1 MKPAVS
7 APSMGLSA
15 PVAGAPGQPRP
26 TLKTWVMAIRPK
38 TLTAALVPVAVGTG
52 LAFGAGVG
60 RWLPALAALLGAL
73 LIQIGTNLT
82 NDYYDFKKGADT
94 EERLGPVRVTQ
105 SGLISPRTVLAS
117 ALGCFGLAI
126 LTGIYLVWIG
136 GWPLVAI
143 GLTSV
148 LCGYAYTGGPLP
160 LAYHGLGDIFVF
172 VFFGLVAVTGTYYVQ
187 ALTVSPAAWW
197 AAVPVGSL
205 GTALLVVNNL
215 RDAHTDVKANKR
227 TLVVR
232 LGTGAGKAEY
242 LVLLAASFAT
252 PFILF
257 GLGLASAW
265 VFLALLSV
273 PLAVGPL
280 KLVLKAQGAALN
292 AALGGTARLQLV
304 FGLLFAVGLFLS

>member
-1 MKPAVS
+1 
-7 APSMGLSA
+7 
-15 PVAGAPGQPRP
+15 
-26 TLKTWVMAIRPK
+26 MAIRPK
-38 TLTAALVPVAVGTG
+38 TLTAALVPVSVGTG

-60 RWLPALAALLGAL
+60 RWLPAIAALVGAL

-94 EERLGPVRVTQ
+94 AERLGPVRVTQ
-105 SGLISPRTVLAS
+105 SGLISPRTVLAG

-126 LTGIYLVWIG
+126 LTGIYLVWVG
-136 GWPLVAI
+136 GWPIVAI

-148 LCGYAYTGGPLP
+148 LCGYAYTGGPFP
-160 LAYHGLGDIFVF
+160 LAYHGLGDVFVF

-187 ALTVSPAAWW
+187 SLTVSPAAWW
-197 AAVPVGSL
+197 ASIPVGAL

-252 PFILF
+252 PFILY

-265 VFLALLSV
+265 VFLALLSL

-280 KLVLKAQGAALN
+280 RLVLRAQGAALN

>member
-1 MKPAVS
+1 MS
-7 APSMGLSA
+7 APSLGSPA
-15 PVAGAPGQPRP
+15 PVAGAQGQPRP
-26 TLKTWVMAIRPK
+26 TLKTWIMAIRPK

-117 ALGCFGLAI
+117 AIGCFGLAI

-136 GWPLVAI
+136 GWPIVAI

-197 AAVPVGSL
+197 AAVPVGAL

>member
-1 MKPAVS
+1 MKPEVS
-7 APSMGLSA
+7 TPSLSPSA
-15 PVAGAPGQPRP
+15 SVLGAEGRPRP
-26 TLKTWVMAIRPK
+26 TLKAWVMAIRPK
-38 TLTAALVPVAVGTG
+38 TLTASLMPVSVGTG

-94 EERLGPVRVTQ
+94 AERLGPVRVTQ
-105 SGLISPRTVLAS
+105 SGLIAPGTVLAA

-126 LTGIYLVWIG
+126 VSGIYLVWVG
-136 GWPLVAI
+136 GWPIVAI

-148 LCGYAYTGGPLP
+148 LCGYAYTGGPVP

-187 ALTVSPAAWW
+187 ALTVSPAAWY
-197 AAVPVGSL
+197 AAIPVGAL

-252 PFILF
+252 PFVMY
-257 GLGLASAW
+257 GLGMASAW
-265 VFLALLSV
+265 VFLALLST
-273 PLAVGPL
+273 PLVVGPL
-280 KLVLKAQGAALN
+280 KLVMRAQGAALN

-304 FGLLFAVGLFLS
+304 FGLLFALGLYLR

>member
-7 APSMGLSA
+7 APSMDPSA
-15 PVAGAPGQPRP
+15 PVAGAQGQPRP

-136 GWPLVAI
+136 GWPIVAI

-187 ALTVSPAAWW
+187 ALTVSQAAWW
-197 AAVPVGSL
+197 AAVPVGAL

-257 GLGLASAW
+257 GLGLASPW
-265 VFLALLSV
+265 VFLALLSA

>member
-7 APSMGLSA
+7 APSLGSPA
-15 PVAGAPGQPRP
+15 PVAGAQGQPRP
-26 TLKTWVMAIRPK
+26 TLKTWIMAIRPK

-117 ALGCFGLAI
+117 AIGCFGLAI

-136 GWPLVAI
+136 GWPIVAI

-197 AAVPVGSL
+197 AAVPVGAL

>member
-1 MKPAVS
+1 
-7 APSMGLSA
+7 
-15 PVAGAPGQPRP
+15 
-26 TLKTWVMAIRPK
+26 MAIRPK
-38 TLTAALVPVAVGTG
+38 TLTAALVPVSVGTG

-136 GWPLVAI
+136 GWPIVAI

-197 AAVPVGSL
+197 AAVPVGAL

-242 LVLLAASFAT
+242 LVLLAASYAT

-265 VFLALLSV
+265 VLLALLSV